1 MASLTIRRPVALQVI
16 VTEEFKKELAE
27 ELQEAAD
34 AAERRMEQIDYQAR
48 HLLAELQ
55 RQNLNQAMAAR
66 QQIEAE
72 KRKQE
77 AVRKELLQQIE
88 EVGKLELGSEF
99 PRGTLEGTVEIKDGD
114 NLFAKLGQT
123 AIVVKDGVVVE
134 IREA

>member
-16 VTEEFKKELAE
+16 VTEEFKKELTE

>member
-1 MASLTIRRPVALQVI
+1 MANLTVRRPVALQVI

-34 AAERRMEQIDYQAR
+34 AAGRRLEQIDYQAR

-66 QQIEAE
+66 QQIE
-72 KRKQE
+72 
-77 AVRKELLQQIE
+77 
-88 EVGKLELGSEF
+88 EVGKLELGAEF
-99 PRGTLEGTVEIKDGD
+99 PRGTLEGVVDIKDGD